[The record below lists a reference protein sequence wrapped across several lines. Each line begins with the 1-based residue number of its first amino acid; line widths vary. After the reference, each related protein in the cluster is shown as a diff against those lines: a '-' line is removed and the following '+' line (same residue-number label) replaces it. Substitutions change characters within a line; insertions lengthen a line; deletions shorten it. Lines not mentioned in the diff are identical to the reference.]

1 MTIVRRAVAAAL
13 SLSMLSSC
21 ATLLY
26 PERRGNHSGAIDV
39 VPLVVDILLFIPGL
53 IPGVIAIAVDFSTGA
68 IYTGGGKRADR
79 LDVGPEGEITVKRPA
94 LEQDTRVELRLVDR
108 RRRVLSQGEATWVAG
123 PADASDEAAV
133 AVSIEEAVAA
143 SRSNA
148 EQIPMFL
155 EVVVDDRRTARYPLR
170 VHREPLEGAG
180 DPTPL
185 PLPVLAQ
192 R

>member
-1 MTIVRRAVAAAL
+1 
-13 SLSMLSSC
+13 MLSSC
-21 ATLLY
+21 ATILY

-68 IYTGGGKRADR
+68 IYTGRGSAQR
-79 LDVGPEGEITVKRPA
+79 LDVGPEGEIAIKRPQ
-94 LEQDTRVELRLVDR
+94 LEHDAKVQLRLVDR
-108 RRRVLSQGEATWVAG
+108 RHRVLSQGEAVWAAG
-123 PADASDEAAV
+123 PASEEASV
-133 AVSIEEAVAA
+133 AVSIEEALAA
-143 SRSNA
+143 SRSDA
-148 EQIPMFL
+148 ATIPMVL
-155 EVVVDDRRTARYPLR
+155 EVVVDDERTARYPLR
-170 VHREPLEGAG
+170 VHREPLENAG